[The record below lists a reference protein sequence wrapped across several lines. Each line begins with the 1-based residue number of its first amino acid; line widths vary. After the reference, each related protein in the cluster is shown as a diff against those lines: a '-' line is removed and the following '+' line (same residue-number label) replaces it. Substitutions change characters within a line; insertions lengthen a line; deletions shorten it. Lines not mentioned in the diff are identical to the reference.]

1 MENLSRYFGDMC
13 CPDFRLE
20 NFVVHVWR
28 VFLPELEPYKGQ
40 LESVISDEERAWA
53 QRFRLPDIRSSFIL
67 RRGFLRTLI
76 QNYTEIRA
84 DRVEFCHSAWGK
96 PELLGSKEV
105 GCLQFNTAHSRD
117 SMILAFGK
125 DLSVG
130 VDLEY
135 VDKNYPVIK
144 VATRFFTPQES
155 ATLREAESHRLV
167 SLFFEIWVRKEAFL
181 KAIGRGLSL
190 PLDSFEVPL
199 NTGCAC
205 AEEPPIRSATMEKD
219 GNLWFFSDITFSTL
233 HKACLATSPP
243 PSAIRIFDW
252 HSCAGIKESL
262 T

>member
-13 CPDFRLE
+13 CPDFCLE

-28 VFLPELEPYKGQ
+28 VFLSKLGPYEDQ
-40 LESVISDEERAWA
+40 LESVISDEERALA
-53 QRFRLPDIRSSFIL
+53 KRFRLQDIRSSFIL

-76 QNYTEIRA
+76 QNYTGIKA
-84 DRVEFCHSAWGK
+84 DRVEFCHSTWGK
-96 PELLGSKEV
+96 PELLKSQEV
-105 GCLQFNTAHSRD
+105 GSFQFNTAHSRD

-135 VDKNYPVIK
+135 VDKNYPVKK

-155 ATLREAESHRLV
+155 AALIEADSDRLV

-199 NTGCAC
+199 NTSGDC
-205 AEEPPIRSATMEKD
+205 AEEPPLKNATMEMD
-219 GNLWFFSDITFSTL
+219 GNLWFVSDITFRAL
-233 HKACLATSPP
+233 YKACLATSLP

-252 HSCAGIKESL
+252 PSK
-262 T
+262 

>member
-20 NFVVHVWR
+20 NFHVHVWR
-28 VFLPELEPYKGQ
+28 VLLPKLKPYEDQ

-53 QRFRLPDIRSSFIL
+53 QRFRLQDIRSSFIL

-76 QNYTEIRA
+76 QNYTGIRA

-96 PELLGSKEV
+96 PELLKSEEV
-105 GCLQFNTAHSRD
+105 GSFQFNTAHSRD

-144 VATRFFTPQES
+144 IATRFYTPKES
-155 ATLREAESHRLV
+155 AALREADSNRLV

-199 NTGCAC
+199 DISCAFSKDLPVRMTGM
-205 AEEPPIRSATMEKD
+205 ETDGTFWSLVDIPFSA
-219 GNLWFFSDITFSTL
+219 LY
-233 HKACLATSPP
+233 KACLATSPS

-252 HSCAGIKESL
+252 PPK
-262 T
+262 

>member
-1 MENLSRYFGDMC
+1 MENLSRYLGDMC

-28 VFLPELEPYKGQ
+28 VLLPKLGPYEDQ

-76 QNYTEIRA
+76 QNYTGIKA

-96 PELLGSKEV
+96 PSLSKGMGIDNFEFSV
-105 GCLQFNTAHSRD
+105 AHSRD
-117 SMILAFGK
+117 SMILAFGR
-125 DLSVG
+125 DLNLG

-135 VDKNYPVIK
+135 VDNNYPVIK
-144 VATRFFTPQES
+144 IATRFFTPKES
-155 ATLREAESHRLV
+155 AALLEAADSHRLV

-190 PLDSFEVPL
+190 RLDSFEVPL
-199 NTGCAC
+199 NTAGAC

-219 GNLWFFSDITFSTL
+219 GNLWFFSDITFNTL
-233 HKACLATSPP
+233 YKACLATSPP
-243 PSAIRIFDW
+243 PSSIRIFDW
-252 HSCAGIKESL
+252 PSK
-262 T
+262 